1 MEREVDII
9 EEIARLDG
17 YDKIPV
23 KTPPQRIMD
32 RHSYRIKKNAVDYLI
47 SRGFYETLNY
57 SFSEPDLLYKL
68 GYEDGDSELEM
79 ITLKNPQSS
88 NQSGMRTSLIPQ
100 LLQNLAYNLNRGE
113 KNIKLFELG
122 KTYHRQEALSYE
134 PYFLAGIVT
143 GLNKE
148 EHWQDKA
155 SPITLFWVK
164 GIVEELLS
172 LWYLENWSV
181 QETKVPFLSRTE
193 SASYYLENKEL
204 AYYGKLNSVV
214 AEKFDIDTIELKQDI
229 WIVQFAMEN
238 IINATRNLKTH
249 FQEIPRFPF
258 VTRDISF
265 LIAEEIPYSEI
276 IKTIAEIERNI
287 ISEVTAFD
295 EYRGKQIPEGKR
307 SLTLRLKF
315 RDKEKTLTDER
326 VDYLID
332 LIIKK
337 LRETW
342 QIKMR

>member
-1 MEREVDII
+1 M
-9 EEIARLDG
+9 
-17 YDKIPV
+17 
-23 KTPPQRIMD
+23 
-32 RHSYRIKKNAVDYLI
+32 
-47 SRGFYETLNY
+47 
-57 SFSEPDLLYKL
+57 
-68 GYEDGDSELEM
+68 
-79 ITLKNPQSS
+79 
-88 NQSGMRTSLIPQ
+88 
-100 LLQNLAYNLNRGE
+100 
-113 KNIKLFELG
+113 
-122 KTYHRQEALSYE
+122 
-134 PYFLAGIVT
+134 
-143 GLNKE
+143 
-148 EHWQDKA
+148 
-155 SPITLFWVK
+155 
-164 GIVEELLS
+164 
-172 LWYLENWSV
+172 
-181 QETKVPFLSRTE
+181 PFLSRTE

-249 FQEIPRFPF
+249 FQEIRFPF

-276 IKTIAEIERNI
+276 IKTIAETDRNI

-295 EYRGKQIPEGKR
+295 EYHGKQIPEGKR

-332 LIIKK
+332 SVIKK

-342 QIKMR
+342 QIIMR